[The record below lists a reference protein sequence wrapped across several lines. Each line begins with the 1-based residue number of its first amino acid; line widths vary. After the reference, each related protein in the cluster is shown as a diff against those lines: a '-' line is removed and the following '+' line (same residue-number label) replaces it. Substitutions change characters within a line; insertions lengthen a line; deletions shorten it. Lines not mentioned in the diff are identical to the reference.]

1 MLIIN
6 STPCFPNPESSG
18 IEVII
23 AGLTEQERLKLWAQ
37 LNNKL
42 LDYWGALDMFP
53 STFKHGLFLDKTAS
67 GDTYTV
73 MRLMLPEMSEQ
84 TKKETMAFL
93 KDMYKY
99 TSQMVRG
106 TVMEEFI
113 EVPVYSSLLQSYK
126 EGDDPIVNIGF
137 WASRL
142 YDYAAFYLS
151 DKYSNFA
158 EYLEDCTAEDNS
170 ELVDYA
176 RTNNDF

>member
-6 STPCFPNPESSG
+6 DVTCFPTPESSG

-42 LDYWGALDMFP
+42 LDYWRALNLFP
-53 STFKHGLFLDKTAS
+53 STFKHGLLYDKTAS

-73 MRLMLPEMSEQ
+73 MRLKLPEMPKQ
-84 TKKETMAFL
+84 AKKETMAFL
-93 KDMYKY
+93 QDAYKY
-99 TSQMVRG
+99 TSQMLRG
-106 TVMEEFI
+106 TVMEEII
-113 EVPVYSSLLQSYK
+113 EVPVYSCLLPDYK
-126 EGDDPIVNIGF
+126 EGDDPIVFIGF
-137 WASRL
+137 KASRL
-142 YDYAAFYLS
+142 NDYEMFYLD

-158 EYLEDCTAEDNS
+158 EYLENCTAEDNS